1 MQEISLREIA
11 VVKQPP
17 EIEEWME
24 SVSAQ
29 VSEKVQRAVNL
40 VCTQETVKEVKQVR
54 ADLNKE
60 FAEWEANRK
69 RVRDAVMAPYDAFNE
84 KYNQFIAAQY
94 KEADAALRDKIAE
107 VETGL
112 KAEKEADARAY
123 FDELAAV
130 KHLDWLDYE
139 RLAVRITLSRS
150 NKNIREEIETRLTA
164 MADAVAMI
172 ENLPEN
178 REEIFAEYQRTLN
191 LPGAMQ
197 TVKQRK
203 EAIEANRKRQ
213 EEMQARLQAEKEAA
227 AKVEAAAT
235 PEPEKPA
242 TLEPPKEEVPDDPV
256 TPTNQEKYRVSFAV
270 IGTMDEL
277 RALKA
282 FLENGGYE
290 YECK

>member
-1 MQEISLREIA
+1 MQEISLKEIA

-112 KAEKEADARAY
+112 KAEKEADARGY

-130 KHLDWLDYE
+130 KHLDWLTYE
-139 RLAVRITLSRS
+139 RLGLKITLSRS

-227 AKVEAAAT
+227 TKVEAAAA
-235 PEPEKPA
+235 PEPPA
-242 TLEPPKEEVPDDPV
+242 TLEPPKEEPAQEEPA
-256 TPTNQEKYRVSFAV
+256 EKYRVKFAV
-270 IGTMDEL
+270 IGTLDEL

-282 FLENGGYE
+282 FLENGGFT
-290 YECK
+290 YECE

>member
-11 VVKQPP
+11 VVKQLPV
-17 EIEEWME
+17 IEEWME

-29 VSEKVQRAVNL
+29 VTEKVQRAVNL

-84 KYNQFIAAQY
+84 KYNQYIAAQY
-94 KEADAALRDKIAE
+94 KEADAALRDKIGE
-107 VETGL
+107 VESAL

-123 FDELAAV
+123 FAELAAV
-130 KHLDWLDYE
+130 KHLDWLTFD
-139 RLAVRITLSRS
+139 RLAVKITLSRS
-150 NKNIREEIETRLTA
+150 GKNIRDEIEQRLTA
-164 MADAVAMI
+164 IAESVGMI
-172 ENLPEN
+172 EKLPDA
-178 REEIFAEYQRTLN
+178 EEVFAEYQRTLN
-191 LPGAMQ
+191 LPAAMQ
-197 TVKQRK
+197 TVASRK
-203 EAIEANRKRQ
+203 EAIEANRRRQ

-227 AKVEAAAT
+227 EKVEAAAT
-235 PEPEKPA
+235 PEPPT
-242 TLEPPKEEVPDDPV
+242 TLEPPKEQAPDEPA
-256 TPTNQEKYRVSFAV
+256 QAEKYRVSFAV

-282 FLENGGYE
+282 FLENGGFT
-290 YECK
+290 YECE

>member
-1 MQEISLREIA
+1 MQEISLKEIA
-11 VVKQPP
+11 VVKQLPV
-17 EIEEWME
+17 IEEWME

-40 VCTQETVKEVKQVR
+40 VVTQDTVKEVKQVR

-69 RVRDAVMAPYDAFNE
+69 RVRDAVMAPYEAFNE
-84 KYNQFIAAQY
+84 KYNQYIAAQY
-94 KEADAALRDKIAE
+94 KEADAALRDKIGE
-107 VETGL
+107 VENAL
-112 KAEKEADARAY
+112 KAEKEADARGY

-130 KHLDWLDYE
+130 KHLDWLTYE
-139 RLAVRITLSRS
+139 RLGLKITLSRS

-178 REEIFAEYQRTLN
+178 REEILAEYQRTLN

-227 AKVEAAAT
+227 AKVEAVAT
-235 PEPEKPA
+235 PEPPT
-242 TLEPPKEEVPDDPV
+242 TLEPPKEQVPDEPAQEE
-256 TPTNQEKYRVSFAV
+256 PAEKYRVSFAV

-277 RALKA
+277 RALKT